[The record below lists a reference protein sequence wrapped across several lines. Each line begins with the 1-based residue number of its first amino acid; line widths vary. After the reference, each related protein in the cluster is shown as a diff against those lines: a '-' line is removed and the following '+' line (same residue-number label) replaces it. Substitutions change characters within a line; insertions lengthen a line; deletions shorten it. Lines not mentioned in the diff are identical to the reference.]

1 MIRLLAA
8 RILLALACLAALVA
22 NAQITSP
29 HAIDIPRWFTDSF
42 LDLREDVREAAREG
56 RRVMLYFGQDGCPYC
71 AELMRSGFTQP
82 RIVDRM
88 KRDMVAI
95 AINIWGDREVTG
107 LDGKTLSEKDFA
119 RALKVQFTP
128 TLLFLD
134 EKGAVVTR
142 LNGYYPPHRL
152 EAAIDY
158 VAGRM
163 EKKITFAE
171 HMRTAVK
178 EPAGERLNEQDFF
191 MKSTQLARRRGG
203 RPLVVLFESR
213 QCSGCDELHREAFSR
228 AEIRALLSRFDA
240 ARFALGDPV
249 AITVPDGRKTSADRW
264 ARELAIIYTPTL
276 VYFDTAGREVFRVE
290 VYVRPF
296 HLASA
301 FDYVASGSY
310 LKESSF
316 QRFVQA
322 RAERMRDRGERVDL
336 WQ

>member
-8 RILLALACLAALVA
+8 SALLAFACLTAPAV
-22 NAQITSP
+22 NAQSASP

-71 AELMRSGFTQP
+71 SELMRSGFTQP

-107 LDGKTLSEKDFA
+107 LDGKTLGEKEFA

-158 VAGRM
+158 AAGRM

-203 RPLVVLFESR
+203 R
-213 QCSGCDELHREAFSR
+213 
-228 AEIRALLSRFDA
+228 
-240 ARFALGDPV
+240 
-249 AITVPDGRKTSADRW
+249 
-264 ARELAIIYTPTL
+264 
-276 VYFDTAGREVFRVE
+276 
-290 VYVRPF
+290 
-296 HLASA
+296 
-301 FDYVASGSY
+301 
-310 LKESSF
+310 
-316 QRFVQA
+316 
-322 RAERMRDRGERVDL
+322 
-336 WQ
+336 